1 MNAIDLI
8 NRLIRPLFI
17 LNAMLLYA
25 LGAGIAHYLGVQID
39 VGLYLLG
46 QGWITLVQ
54 LSAIF
59 LHDYFY
65 LPAYQAKNNQTTIS
79 GKGNQSEQRRI
90 PPRAN
95 LFIAL
100 ACLSGVASLSVL
112 LIAIGDITPVAGLI
126 MVIGFLGAFFYSI
139 PPVSLNNS
147 GYGEL
152 TIAVLVAFLTPA
164 FAFTLQYG
172 DLHRLITMSTSSLV
186 IFYLAMLLALELPSY
201 ATDLRLGKNTLI
213 FRLGCDNGLKLH
225 NLLILSAYLV
235 LAIAAAF
242 GMPLFAALP
251 VFLTFPLGLLQ
262 IWQVWRI
269 DQGAR
274 PNWLALMLNAIVLF
288 GASAY
293 LMAFAFFTH

>member
-46 QGWITLVQ
+46 QCWITLVQ

-100 ACLSGVASLSVL
+100 ACLSGVASLSV
-112 LIAIGDITPVAGLI
+112 
-126 MVIGFLGAFFYSI
+126 
-139 PPVSLNNS
+139 
-147 GYGEL
+147 
-152 TIAVLVAFLTPA
+152 
-164 FAFTLQYG
+164 
-172 DLHRLITMSTSSLV
+172 
-186 IFYLAMLLALELPSY
+186 
-201 ATDLRLGKNTLI
+201 
-213 FRLGCDNGLKLH
+213 
-225 NLLILSAYLV
+225 
-235 LAIAAAF
+235 
-242 GMPLFAALP
+242 
-251 VFLTFPLGLLQ
+251 
-262 IWQVWRI
+262 
-269 DQGAR
+269 
-274 PNWLALMLNAIVLF
+274 
-288 GASAY
+288 
-293 LMAFAFFTH
+293 